1 MVPLDW
7 SNSYLCRVQML
18 SLFWTL
24 PETLFPTYCLLPFRV
39 KKIGI
44 MIPPLR
50 SGYYQSFFTS
60 LPTHSPIIEFSHV
73 LIYCLDNLQSSVCLG
88 KYGIMTMSSRGGYR
102 LFLNLVNP
110 SASSVE
116 QLFKI
121 SDALFARAAY
131 DHLVVED
138 FAKPA
143 FMLIYYTFKLSDATG
158 QQLLDRH
165 IAIDA
170 SCCRCGEPET
180 ILHML
185 FHCQFAQLVWSPAP
199 FARHWASVGAGSVRE
214 GLITGCK
221 LACLPPTGIASGP
234 LAPWICWSLWKS
246 RNQKVFSTRF
256 FTPEETLLKAITNA
270 KEWLAVQGKS
280 PDGSWRNDLKAA
292 GLGWTF
298 TNLAGLTSHHSAL
311 CENVS
316 SPFMAESL
324 ACGAVVL
331 EAVKAGADS
340 FLLESDYQ
348 QLVVAINA
356 LLVLLEVHG
365 IISYI
370 FLSIGRFSHFLCRF
384 IPRSTNLVA
393 DSLAKQCL
401 SLYGQNIC

>member
-1 MVPLDW
+1 
-7 SNSYLCRVQML
+7 
-18 SLFWTL
+18 
-24 PETLFPTYCLLPFRV
+24 
-39 KKIGI
+39 
-44 MIPPLR
+44 
-50 SGYYQSFFTS
+50 
-60 LPTHSPIIEFSHV
+60 
-73 LIYCLDNLQSSVCLG
+73 
-88 KYGIMTMSSRGGYR
+88 MTMSSRGGYR

-116 QLFKI
+116 QLFKS

-270 KEWLAVQGKS
+270 KEWLAAQGKS

-298 TNLAGLTSHHSAL
+298 TNPAGLTSHHSAL

-356 LLVLLEVHG
+356 RLVLLEVHG